1 MGRPALAGRPCCV
14 DHGGV
19 DSAAAFLTQ
28 YEENNTSAVPRLG
41 GMARANGVVM
51 VSERYWAFAG
61 TDGTLREGRMP
72 VAPRTLRAI
81 PFARGLVRLSGS
93 LSPLFKREGVARG
106 RERMFLIVA
115 ILAPLALAF
124 APNWLGLTAGFV
136 TTFALLGWL
145 LRGRTLYLHGAE
157 HRAIAALEERRL
169 RETWHG
175 AASPSRFSLRCGTN
189 FAALMMPVAVL
200 GGRVWPLPATAFTP
214 VVVSVLALALTMELW
229 QLVQSVPRLARVVL
243 LPGLGLQRL
252 TTREPRL
259 DETRV
264 ALTALAAVLRRE
276 LSHA

>member
-1 MGRPALAGRPCCV
+1 MGRPALAGRPCYA

-19 DSAAAFLTQ
+19 DPAAYLTQ
-28 YEENNTSAVPRLG
+28 FEESNKSDVPRLG
-41 GMARANGVVM
+41 GMARANGVVI

-72 VAPRTLRAI
+72 VAPNALRAI
-81 PFARGLVRLSGS
+81 PLARGLVRLSGS
-93 LSPLFKREGVARG
+93 VAPLFKREGVARR
-106 RERMFLIVA
+106 RERLFLITA
-115 ILAPLALAF
+115 IIAPLVLAF
-124 APNWLGLTAGFV
+124 APSWLGLIAGFA

-157 HRAIAALEERRL
+157 HRAIAALEQRRL

-175 AASPSRFSLRCGTN
+175 TALPTRFSLRCGTN
-189 FAALMMPVAVL
+189 FAALLMPVAIF
-200 GGRVWPLPATAFTP
+200 GGHFWPMPVTAFTP
-214 VVVSVLALALTMELW
+214 VVVSVLSLALTMELW
-229 QLVQSVPRLARVVL
+229 QIVQSIPRLARVVL

-259 DETRV
+259 DETRI

-276 LSHA
+276 LAHG